1 MDGGNE
7 AFILFCVS
15 VYYLEGKFNNTKGE
29 KQKKN
34 NLQLPDIFYTTRHFW
49 SNTGLMT
56 AIVVA
61 ESGSLI
67 TRSLTCLFLVVS
79 FRMHFVWRW
88 VYTQQM
94 DRRIFEYY

>member
-34 NLQLPDIFYTTRHFW
+34 NLQLPDIFYTTRHF
-49 SNTGLMT
+49 
-56 AIVVA
+56 
-61 ESGSLI
+61 
-67 TRSLTCLFLVVS
+67 
-79 FRMHFVWRW
+79 
-88 VYTQQM
+88 
-94 DRRIFEYY
+94 